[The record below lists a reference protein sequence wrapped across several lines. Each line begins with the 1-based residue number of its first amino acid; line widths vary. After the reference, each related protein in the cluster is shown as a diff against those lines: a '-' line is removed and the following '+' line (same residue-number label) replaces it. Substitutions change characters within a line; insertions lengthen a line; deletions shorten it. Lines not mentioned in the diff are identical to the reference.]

1 MNTCD
6 RNQISV
12 QLNLHLGE
20 RSFTFFMETSR
31 LLSLCLAAV
40 VTVIVFVNSFSYMNS
55 SSSRNE
61 QENLRVKLK
70 KRLPDAVIIGVKK
83 CGTTT
88 LGQFLNHHPSIAA
101 TGEISFFEN
110 YKNYLKGPAYYVKQM
125 PYARYSCAK
134 IHNPILFHLKER
146 PSCSC

>member
-1 MNTCD
+1 
-6 RNQISV
+6 
-12 QLNLHLGE
+12 
-20 RSFTFFMETSR
+20 METSR
-31 LLSLCLAAV
+31 LLWLCLAAV

-55 SSSRNE
+55 SSFKNDQKNSK
-61 QENLRVKLK
+61 VKLT
-70 KRLPDAVIIGVKK
+70 KRLPDAIIIGVKK

-101 TGEISFFEN
+101 TGEISYFEN